1 MITHPRIM
9 EEKGGEGTE
18 VTVAKAVV
26 MADTVAEVDVAVIE
40 VGVAEG
46 EAVTSPEEEEEE
58 GE

>member
-1 MITHPRIM
+1 MITHPRIT

-18 VTVAKAVV
+18 VTAAKAVV
-26 MADTVAEVDVAVIE
+26 MAVTVAEVGVAVIE

-46 EAVTSPEEEEEE
+46 EAVTSPEEEEE